1 MLRAQYI
8 DISQQYFSPKFFQIW
23 GPPVPCSI
31 CFKQKPTIWFRRRT
45 KDTRSNGHKY
55 STTLSTLHTKMFSK
69 MNRTSLLKSDEPWWI
84 ACCTVSYTDTP
95 SHNKLFVKMRTLTL
109 TTWALAVIAIAFADE
124 TIEKTSLRG
133 SDVVKAVDAV
143 TVSKEA
149 IAVVA
154 SEDALVTPQQG
165 KFVTRRWNVAF
176 NLLTS

>member
-1 MLRAQYI
+1 
-8 DISQQYFSPKFFQIW
+8 
-23 GPPVPCSI
+23 
-31 CFKQKPTIWFRRRT
+31 
-45 KDTRSNGHKY
+45 
-55 STTLSTLHTKMFSK
+55 
-69 MNRTSLLKSDEPWWI
+69 
-84 ACCTVSYTDTP
+84 
-95 SHNKLFVKMRTLTL
+95 MRTLTL

-165 KFVTRRWNVAF
+165 KFVTRQRNVAF
-176 NLLTS
+176 NLLTSQHHEKLWTFSVNFRPFSDRELTQATCSHE